1 MSKLKIIGIF
11 LAVLF
16 GIFIINGIMLG
27 AMMFFYVLKFIIY
40 AAIIAG
46 VIYFYSKIKKK

>member
-11 LAVLF
+11 LVVLF

-27 AMMFFYVLKFIIY
+27 AIMFFYVLKYIVY
-40 AAIIAG
+40 AAIIAAL
-46 VIYFYSKIKKK
+46 IYLYHKTNKK